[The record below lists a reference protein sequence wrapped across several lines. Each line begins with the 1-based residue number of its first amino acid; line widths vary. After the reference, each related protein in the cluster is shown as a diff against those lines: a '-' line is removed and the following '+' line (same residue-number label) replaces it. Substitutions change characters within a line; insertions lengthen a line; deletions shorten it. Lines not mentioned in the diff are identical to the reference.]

1 MYLKLSINPSF
12 SRSLFTKLDQ
22 WSRDL
27 TWPWDLDETL
37 MGVRYFTTGLLLFL
51 AFLSLVFAFFGSGE
65 VEHEVDS
72 NPELKA

>member
-1 MYLKLSINPSF
+1 MI

-37 MGVRYFTTGLLLFL
+37 MGVRYFTTGILLFM
-51 AFLSLVFAFFGSGE
+51 AFLSLVFTFFGAGE
-65 VEHEVDS
+65 DEEIEVVDS
-72 NPELKA
+72 NPGLKA